1 MIKEHK
7 YEFPEEVLSKDE
19 VARSVNKKPGELH
32 FEILNIDLDKTSLKL
47 IVTVKLNFVMSKY
60 LKNLYRNWLGTKL
73 NGVEH
78 FELIEIFDKKSQKK
92 NHKNSI
98 GNSKIDKNSNTCSNI
113 IFGKKITKQSME
125 YDDAFSAVGRKG
137 GVVVD
142 GEIFTISEERKIN
155 KKIYL
160 IEFSIAS
167 SNKTI
172 RIKSFV
178 DASEFDEKYSE
189 LEKGKYVRVAGESE
203 IDRYDNKHV
212 IMARSINEIERPKK
226 LDTYEKGKRVELHAH
241 TVMSDNDGFTETKD
255 LVNIAA
261 SWKQPAV
268 AITDHG
274 VVQSFPD
281 ACDAADKLAKKGID
295 IKIIYGMEGYLYDDE
310 GCINDDGSIDIKK
323 KSTNHIIFLV
333 KNQTGLTN
341 LYKMVSTSHIDYFY
355 KKPRLPRSVI
365 EKYREGII
373 IGSACEAGE
382 VYRAVMQGKSD
393 EELIRIASY
402 YDYLEIQP
410 RGNNQFL
417 VDKGIVKSEKDI
429 LDFNKKVLE
438 IGDRLGKM
446 TVATTDAHYPNK
458 ESAIFRNIIMAGM
471 GFSETNSNNLYL
483 KTTDEMIE
491 EFSYL
496 GDRAH
501 EVVVTNTN
509 KIADMIEK
517 IRPIPP
523 DKCYPEISGSK
534 EMLSKSCY
542 DRAHELYGDPLPDV
556 VEERL
561 SKELDSIIGNGYAA
575 LYIAAQMLIKKS
587 EEDGYIVGSRG
598 SVGSSFAAT
607 MAGITE
613 INPLAPHYYCPKCK
627 HFKLQ
632 DKLDK
637 YDVGFDMPNKTCP
650 KCGTLMKKDGFN
662 IPFATFLGFKGDK
675 EPDIDL
681 NFAGEYQPIAH
692 RYVGKIFGEKNIFKA
707 GTVSKIQEKTAYG
720 FVKKF
725 IDERQI
731 EATDTDIEYL
741 AKGCSGV
748 KRTTGQH
755 PGGIIVLPEGHEI
768 YEFTPIQKPANK
780 RDTDV
785 ITTHYDYHKIDNNL
799 LKIDILGHDA
809 PSTLR
814 HLQDMTGI
822 EPKSIPLDDKETMS
836 IFTSLDALNIKDED
850 YKFEHATYAI
860 PEFGT
865 HFTRGMLDTIKPTT
879 YSELVKM
886 SGFSHGTKVWQE
898 NAEDLIKKGVASMSE
913 VISCRDDIMNY
924 LISKGVEDSQAFS
937 IMEHVRK
944 NKELTPEELDVMRT
958 HNVPEWY
965 ITSCRT
971 LEYLFPRAHAAA
983 YVMHALRF
991 AWFKVHYPVEF
1002 YAAYLTTKVD
1012 DFDVKIVDEGTSGV
1026 LRKIKELNALGNKA
1040 SQTEKNQLTVLEV
1053 VYEIFARGYEF
1064 SMPILGVTHPL
1075 KFNAVDGKVNIPYR
1089 AFNGIGDNA
1098 ALSLDE
1104 AYKEEPFFSID
1115 DVRSRTKLA
1124 EKNIDELAE
1133 YGVFGNIPNSAQVSI
1148 LELLG

>member
-1 MIKEHK
+1 MIQEKK
-7 YEFPEEVLSKDE
+7 YEFPEDVIPKKE
-19 VARSVNKKPGELH
+19 VARSININPEELH
-32 FEILNIDLDKTSLKL
+32 FEIANIELDKASLKL
-47 IVTVKLNFVMSKY
+47 IATVKLNFVMSKY
-60 LKNLYRNWLGTKL
+60 LKSKYKKWLSDRISNVEEFKL
-73 NGVEH
+73 V
-78 FELIEIFDKKSQKK
+78 EIFDNEAPKNPKKKSGTNPKK
-92 NHKNSI
+92 TKSI
-98 GNSKIDKNSNTCSNI
+98 SATRGV
-113 IFGKKITKQSME
+113 IFGRRIVKQPMKYE
-125 YDDAFSAVGRKG
+125 EAVLSVGKKG

-142 GEIFTISEERKIN
+142 GEIFKISDERRIN
-155 KKIYL
+155 KKTYL
-160 IEFSIAS
+160 IEFTIAN
-167 SNKTI
+167 SNKTM
-172 RIKSFV
+172 RVKSFIDV
-178 DASEFDEKYSE
+178 HDFDENYSK
-189 LEKGKYVRVAGESE
+189 LEIGKFVRVAGESE
-203 IDRYDNKHV
+203 YDKYDYKHV
-212 IMARSINEIERPKK
+212 IMARSINEIDKPRK
-226 LDTYEKGKRVELHAH
+226 LDTYENGKRVELHAH
-241 TVMSDNDGFTETKD
+241 TVMSDNDGFTEAKD

-261 SWKQPAV
+261 SWNQPAV

-281 ACDAADKLAKKGID
+281 AYDAAKKLKKKGID

-310 GCINDDGSIDIKK
+310 GCQNEDGTIDIKK
-323 KSTNHIIFLV
+323 KGTNHIIFLV

-341 LYKMVSTSHIDYFY
+341 LYKMVSASHIDYFY
-355 KKPRLPRSVI
+355 KRPRLPRSVI

-393 EELIRIASY
+393 EDLMRIASY

-429 LDFNKKVLE
+429 LNFNKKVLE
-438 IGDRLGKM
+438 IGDKLGKM
-446 TVATTDAHYPNK
+446 TVATTDAHYPNQ
-458 ESAIFRNIIMAGM
+458 ESAIYRNIIMAGM

-509 KIADMIEK
+509 KIADMIEN

-523 DKCYPEISGSK
+523 DKCYPEIPGSK
-534 EMLSKSCY
+534 EKLSKSCY
-542 DRAHELYGDPLPDV
+542 DRAHELYGDPLPA
-556 VEERL
+556 EIEGRL

-575 LYIAAQMLIKKS
+575 LYIAAQMLIRKS
-587 EEDGYIVGSRG
+587 EDDGYIVGSRG

-613 INPLAPHYYCPKCK
+613 INPIAPHYYCPKCK
-627 HFKLQ
+627 HFELS
-632 DKLDK
+632 DRLDK
-637 YDVGFDMPNKTCP
+637 YDVGFDMPNKNCP
-650 KCGTLMKKDGFN
+650 ECGTLMKKDGFN

-707 GTVSKIQEKTAYG
+707 GTVSKIQDRTAYG

-731 EATDTDIEYL
+731 EASDTDIEYL

-799 LKIDILGHDA
+799 LKLDILGHDA

-836 IFTSLDALNIKDED
+836 IFTSLDALNIKEED
-850 YKFEHATYAI
+850 YKFDHATYAI

-898 NAEDLIKKGVASMSE
+898 NAEDLIKNGIAGMNE

-924 LISKGVEDSQAFS
+924 LIFKGVEDSQAFS

-944 NKELTPEELDVMRT
+944 NKELTSEELEVMRS
-958 HNVPEWY
+958 HDVPEWY

-1012 DFDVKIVDEGTSGV
+1012 DFDVNIISEGIPGV
-1026 LRKIKELNALGNKA
+1026 LRKINELSMMGNKA

-1053 VYEIFARGYEF
+1053 VYELYSRGYEF
-1064 SMPILGVTHPL
+1064 SMPILGVTNPL
-1075 KFNAVDGKVNIPYR
+1075 KFNAIDGKVNIPYR
-1089 AFNGIGDNA
+1089 AFSGIGDNA

-1104 AYKEEPFFSID
+1104 AYREEPFFSLD
-1115 DVRSRTKLA
+1115 DVKSRTKLT
-1124 EKNIDELAE
+1124 EKNVDELAS
-1133 YGVFGNIPNSAQVSI
+1133 YGVFGDIPNSAQVSI